1 MYNIL
6 LCCSAGMSTSLLVTK
21 MKKYSESIDME
32 STIWAVSVNDI
43 ESTLKERE
51 VDVILLGPQAR
62 YKLNSTKAIC
72 SEYNIDCD
80 VINMSD
86 YGAMNGENVF
96 KHALTLI
103 NKN

>member
-21 MKKYSESIDME
+21 MKKYAESIGVE
-32 STIWAVSVNDI
+32 ATIWAISVNDI
-43 ESTLKERE
+43 ESTLKQYA
-51 VDVILLGPQAR
+51 VDVVLLGPQAR

-72 SEYNIDCD
+72 ADYNIGCD
-80 VINMSD
+80 VINMAD
-86 YGAMNGENVF
+86 YGVMNGEKVF

-103 NKN
+103 NED

>member
-21 MKKYSESIDME
+21 MKKYAESIGVE
-32 STIWAVSVNDI
+32 ATIWAISVNDI
-43 ESTLKERE
+43 ESTLKQRA

-62 YKLNSTKAIC
+62 YKLSTTKAIC
-72 SEYNIDCD
+72 AEYSIDCD

-86 YGAMNGENVF
+86 YGVMNGENVF

-103 NKN
+103 KHD

>member
-6 LCCSAGMSTSLLVTK
+6 LCCSAGMSISLLVTK
-21 MKKYSESIDME
+21 MKKYAESMNMD
-32 STIWAVSVNDI
+32 STIWAISVNDI
-43 ESTLKERE
+43 EATLKQRE

-72 SEYNIDCD
+72 SEYHIDCD
-80 VINMSD
+80 VINMAD
-86 YGAMNGENVF
+86 YGVMNGANVF
-96 KHALTLI
+96 KHAVRLI